1 MPSGAHVRLQSPPVK
16 ELLSSWNGLGVVTRF
31 DAETGTW
38 MFIALHDDRL
48 GPASGGTRM
57 RVYER
62 PEDGLLDA
70 MRLAEGMTYKWAALE
85 MPVGGGKAVL
95 AVPGPLAGS
104 ARQGLF
110 RRYGRLIESLRG
122 AFSTGEDL
130 GTTPVDMAVIGEAT
144 RYVHLHP
151 NSEGQPLDPG
161 PFTARGVAAGLRA
174 ALGAATGS
182 ETPGGR
188 SILVQGTGNVGG
200 PLARELAREGAEVLV
215 SDVDSGRAE
224 ALAAEIGAEVVAPAA
239 ALATPCDVL
248 APCAIG
254 GVLDAETISRLEC
267 RIVAGSANNQLAT
280 PEDADRLHRAGILYA
295 PDYVINGGGALTF
308 GLLALEGAEAGEELA
323 RLVERRVAD
332 RLRAIFAEAA
342 ERDES
347 PAHTADR
354 QARRVLEQGL
364 PDSSR

>member
-1 MPSGAHVRLQSPPVK
+1 VR
-16 ELLSSWNGLGVVTRF
+16 ELLAGWEGLGVVTRF

-38 MFIALHDDRL
+38 IFIALHDDRL
-48 GPASGGTRM
+48 GAASGGTRM

-70 MRLAEGMTYKWAALE
+70 MRLAEGMTFKWAALE

-95 AVPGPLAGS
+95 AVPGPLADE
-104 ARQGLF
+104 ARRGLF
-110 RRYGRLIESLRG
+110 RRYGGLIESLCG

-130 GTTPVDMAVIGEAT
+130 GTTPADMVVIGEVT
-144 RYVHLHP
+144 RHVHLHP
-151 NSEGQPLDPG
+151 NAAGQPLDPG
-161 PFTARGVAAGLRA
+161 PFTARGVAGGLRA

-182 ETPGGR
+182 EDSAGR
-188 SILVQGTGNVGG
+188 SILVQGTGNVGA
-200 PLARELAREGAEVLV
+200 PLARALASEGATLLV
-215 SDVDSGRAE
+215 SDVDSARAE
-224 ALAAEIGAEVVAPAA
+224 ALAAEIGAEVVPPEA
-239 ALATPCDVL
+239 ALTTPCDVL

-267 RIVAGSANNQLAT
+267 RVVAGSANNQLAT

-308 GLLALEGAEAGEELA
+308 GLLALERAEAGEKLA
-323 RLVERRVAD
+323 RLVESRVAD

>member
-1 MPSGAHVRLQSPPVK
+1 MK
-16 ELLSSWNGLGVVTRF
+16 DLLTSWDGLAVVARF

-38 MFIALHDDRL
+38 IFIALHDDRL
-48 GPASGGTRM
+48 GAASGGTRL
-57 RVYER
+57 RVYDR

-70 MRLAEGMTYKWAALE
+70 MRLAEGMSYKWAALE

-95 AVPGPLAGS
+95 AAPGPLAGE

-122 AFSTGEDL
+122 TFSTGEDL
-130 GTTPVDMAVIGEAT
+130 GTTPADMEVVGEST
-144 RYVHLHP
+144 RHVHLHP
-151 NSEGQPLDPG
+151 NDRGEPLDPG
-161 PFTARGVAAGLRA
+161 PYTARGVAAGVHA

-182 ETPGGR
+182 EDAAGR
-188 SILVQGTGNVGG
+188 SVLVQGTGNVGA
-200 PLARELAREGAEVLV
+200 PLARQLASEGAEVLLC
-215 SDVDSGRAE
+215 DVDRPRAE
-224 ALAAEIGAEVVAPAA
+224 ALAAEIGAEVVDLEA

-254 GVLDAETISRLEC
+254 GVLDEGTIDRLEC
-267 RIVAGSANNQLAT
+267 RVVAGSANNQLAT
-280 PEDADRLHRAGILYA
+280 PEDAARLHRAGILYA

-308 GLLALEGAEAGEELA
+308 GLLALHRAEAGEELA
-323 RLVERRVAD
+323 RLVERRVGD
-332 RLRAIFAEAA
+332 RLRAIFSEAT

-347 PAHTADR
+347 PAATANR

-364 PDSSR
+364 PAAS

>member
-1 MPSGAHVRLQSPPVK
+1 MRLQSPPVK
-16 ELLSSWNGLGVVTRF
+16 ELLSSWDGLGVVTRF

-38 MFIALHDDRL
+38 IFIALHDDRL
-48 GPASGGTRM
+48 GAASGGTRL
-57 RVYER
+57 RVYAR

-95 AVPGPLAGS
+95 AVPGSLAGE
-104 ARQGLF
+104 AREGLF

-130 GTTPVDMAVIGEAT
+130 GTTPTDMAIVGEVT
-144 RYVHLHP
+144 RHVHLHP
-151 NSEGQPLDPG
+151 DAAGVPLDPG
-161 PFTARGVAAGLRA
+161 PYTARGVAAGVRA

-182 ETPGGR
+182 EDPEGR
-188 SILVQGTGNVGG
+188 SILLQGTGNVGA
-200 PLARELAREGAEVLV
+200 PLARELSGQGADLLL
-215 SDVDSGRAE
+215 SDVDLGRAE
-224 ALAAEIGAEVVAPAA
+224 ALAAEIGGEVVAPEA
-239 ALATPCDVL
+239 ALTTPCDVL
-248 APCAIG
+248 APCAVG
-254 GVLDAETISRLEC
+254 GVLSAETIPQLDC
-267 RIVAGSANNQLAT
+267 RVVAGSANNQLAS
-280 PEDADRLHRAGILYA
+280 PEDADRLHAAGILYA

-308 GLLALEGAEAGEELA
+308 GLLALGRAEPGEALLE
-323 RLVERRVAD
+323 LVEQRVGD

-347 PAHTADR
+347 PARTADR

-364 PDSSR
+364 PDGGP

>member
-1 MPSGAHVRLQSPPVK
+1 VK

-48 GPASGGTRM
+48 GAASGGTRM

-95 AVPGPLAGS
+95 AVPELLAGE
-104 ARQGLF
+104 ARQGLL

-122 AFSTGEDL
+122 TFSTGEDL
-130 GTTPVDMAVIGEAT
+130 GTTPVDMAVVGEAT
-144 RYVHLHP
+144 RHVHLHP
-151 NSEGQPLDPG
+151 NAEGEPLDPG
-161 PFTARGVAAGLRA
+161 PFTALGVAAGLRA

-182 ETPGGR
+182 EDPEGR
-188 SILVQGTGNVGG
+188 SILVQGTGNVGS
-200 PLARELAREGAEVLV
+200 PLARELAGQGADLLV
-215 SDVDSGRAE
+215 SDVDRARAE
-224 ALAAEIGAEVVAPAA
+224 ALATEIGAEVVAPEA
-239 ALATPCDVL
+239 ALSTPCDVL

-267 RIVAGSANNQLAT
+267 RVVAGSANNQLAT

-308 GLLALEGAEAGEELA
+308 GLLALGRAEAGEELLE
-323 RLVERRVAD
+323 LVERRVGD

-364 PDSSR
+364 PDSFR